1 MTIFAIFLFEN
12 GYAFTGEVM
21 NSRGESMDTM
31 DGMENLLKTETFLT
45 LIGEGTVTMIRS
57 SEVKAFYIMNNDEGD
72 R

>member
-31 DGMENLLKTETFLT
+31 DGMENLLMTETFFSLV
-45 LIGEGTVTMIRS
+45 GEGTVTMIRS

>member
-12 GYAFTGEVM
+12 GYAFTGEAM

-31 DGMENLLKTETFLT
+31 NGMENLLMTETFFSLV
-45 LIGEGTVTMIRS
+45 GEGTVTMIRS